1 MINIEL
7 LRSKVPEPSKSKDGK
22 STIASLDGTAEGVG
36 AAIIVAAAFH
46 SHKSR
51 ISSNGHVTRLG
62 ISLLE
67 ISMEGRSSDTI

>member
-46 SHKSR
+46 INLEFLQTVTWRGLGSHY
-51 ISSNGHVTRLG
+51 
-62 ISLLE
+62 
-67 ISMEGRSSDTI
+67 